1 MSEGPGTAGLE
12 DGLERPDGALILIA
26 KINLFV
32 WKNVNNVRNGK
43 VNIRLIMAVFALD
56 SHHFLCL
63 ACKMCRDKKGAEVE
77 GMANQ

>member
-1 MSEGPGTAGLE
+1 MMEKALWLE
-12 DGLERPDGALILIA
+12 DWRRDILILIA

-63 ACKMCRDKKGAEVE
+63 ACKMCRDKSEPEFSGVV
-77 GMANQ
+77 N